1 MPKNVLKQLE
11 GVSWKTLC
19 DTKSFPLGTHSGILE
34 FPVTEGQRIERMHT
48 SEKER
53 KSAGV
58 VFWVDCHPYASW
70 RLLITQLDKERK
82 HSLANQIVQ
91 YAEKVTGKLHDNV

>member
-11 GVSWKTLC
+11 DVSWKTLC
-19 DTKSFPLGTHSGILE
+19 DTKSFPLGTFSGILE
-34 FPVTEGQRIERMHT
+34 LPVTEGQRIERMHT
-48 SEKER
+48 SEEEC

-58 VFWVDCHPYASW
+58 VFWVDSHPYASW
-70 RLLITQLDKERK
+70 RLLILDKERK
-82 HSLANQIVQ
+82 HSLANWIVQ